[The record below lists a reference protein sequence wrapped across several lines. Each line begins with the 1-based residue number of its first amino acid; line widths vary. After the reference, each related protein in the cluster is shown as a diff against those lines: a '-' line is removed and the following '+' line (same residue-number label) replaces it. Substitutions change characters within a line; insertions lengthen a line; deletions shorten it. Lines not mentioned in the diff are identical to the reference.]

1 MQSAVE
7 KQFLDLERK
16 YWQALQDG
24 RDVSGAPP
32 VRSDS

>member
-1 MQSAVE
+1 V
-7 KQFLDLERK
+7 LPDRV
-16 YWQALQDG
+16 WQALQDG